1 MGRLTVDELCRDHQ
15 RIGLDSN
22 VLIYLIESVEP
33 WHRVAGELINA
44 IEAGAA
50 RGSISALG
58 LAEILSGPARAG
70 DLAQVERSD
79 AEVRGI
85 PGLTVASMGP
95 ELAGDAAVIG
105 GIRGLSLADAVHL
118 ASART
123 AGATAFVTNDRRI
136 RGSTKLEVVYL
147 DDLEPSTT

>member
-1 MGRLTVDELCRDHQ
+1 VGRLTIEELCRAHQ
-15 RIGLDSN
+15 RIGLDSS

-44 IEAGAA
+44 IEAGSAG
-50 RGSISALG
+50 GSLSALA

-79 AEVRGI
+79 AEIRGM
-85 PGLTVASMGP
+85 PGLSVASVGP
-95 ELAGDAAVIG
+95 ELAGDAAVIR

-118 ASART
+118 ASARA
-123 AGATAFVTNDRRI
+123 AGATVFVTNDRRL
-136 RGSTKLEVVYL
+136 RGSSKLEVVYL
-147 DDLEPSTT
+147 DDLVPLEP